1 MLQHLPKAIGQALR
15 NRRPGL
21 AKLAVNR
28 PDLADMPPSI
38 EVTSPAFDDGCALPV
53 TCTADGDGSSPPLQW
68 RGVPAGATHV
78 VLMVEDADSP
88 TAQPLVHAI
97 VPALGQGDGELAEGA
112 LVPSRRNASALRMG
126 RNSYLRP
133 SWLPPD
139 PPPGHGPHRY
149 AFEVFAL
156 DTAPDVFGAPGRSHI
171 FEIMRGHVLA
181 KGCLIG
187 TYERH

>member
-15 NRRPGL
+15 KRRPGL

-28 PDLADMPPSI
+28 PDIADMPPSI
-38 EVTSPAFDDGCALPV
+38 EVTSPAFNDGGTLPV
-53 TCTADGDGSSPPLQW
+53 ACTADGDGHSPPLQW

-97 VPALGQGDGELAEGA
+97 VSARGHRDGELAEGA
-112 LVPSRRNASALRMG
+112 LPPPRQNGSSLRMG

-133 SWLPPD
+133 AWLPPD

-156 DTAPDVFGAPGRSHI
+156 DAAPDVFGAPGRSHI
-171 FEIMRGHVLA
+171 LEIMRGHVLA

-187 TYERH
+187 TYERN

>member
-1 MLQHLPKAIGQALR
+1 
-15 NRRPGL
+15 
-21 AKLAVNR
+21 
-28 PDLADMPPSI
+28 
-38 EVTSPAFDDGCALPV
+38 
-53 TCTADGDGSSPPLQW
+53 
-68 RGVPAGATHV
+68 
-78 VLMVEDADSP
+78 
-88 TAQPLVHAI
+88 
-97 VPALGQGDGELAEGA
+97 
-112 LVPSRRNASALRMG
+112 MG